1 MCKLFANTTSKIIK
15 TYYELLN
22 TELKC
27 MDPGSQQTWMTM
39 ISVMLAAKYLWHDKL
54 YLLDKTK
61 TLYSGKYG
69 I

>member
-27 MDPGSQQTWMTM
+27 MDPGSQQT
-39 ISVMLAAKYLWHDKL
+39 
-54 YLLDKTK
+54 
-61 TLYSGKYG
+61 
-69 I
+69 